1 MISLKCKNCGGEMS
15 IDLKGELFCPYC
27 GTKQHFSDEE
37 FRGYKNFR
45 QNMLNYLRASVDIAA
60 DRADDLFLWSFQENV
75 VYYSD
80 TNTRV
85 SIDYLFYFK
94 EDNVDTYVA
103 KDSVIFVFDKKDRD
117 KANRAFSSINML
129 KYPSADLKGLSKYF
143 PTVKARVNLKDGGFL
158 VAVAKPEN
166 VYPLFAFGSLKP
178 EHVAWIV
185 SRLENI
191 CCVFEFSQVVQNG
204 ISVNSVF
211 INSRTHEAYLY
222 GGWWNAYRKTSMYD
236 QKDLYAL
243 RKVARQ
249 VVGEYKDISPA
260 EFVRFISSHPAADAY
275 SDFSLWDEV
284 IEKGFGGHKF
294 TKFST
299 N

>member
-27 GTKQHFSDEE
+27 GTKQHFSDTE
-37 FRGYKNFR
+37 FEDYKRFR
-45 QNMLNYLRASVDIAA
+45 QNMLNYLRASADIAA
-60 DRADDLFLWSFQENV
+60 DQADDSFLWSHQETV

-80 TNTRV
+80 TDTRI

-103 KDSVIFVFDKKDRD
+103 KDSVIFVFDQKDID
-117 KANRAFSSINML
+117 KADKAVNSIHML
-129 KYPSADLKGLSKYF
+129 QYPSADLKGLGKYF
-143 PTVKARVNLKDGGFL
+143 PTVKARVALKDGGLL

-166 VYPLFAFGSLKP
+166 VYPLFAFGSLRA
-178 EHVAWIV
+178 EHVAWVI

-191 CCVFEFSQVVQNG
+191 CCVFEFSQMVHNG

-211 INSRTHEAYLY
+211 INPRMHEAYLY
-222 GGWWNAYRKTSMYD
+222 GGWWKAYRKINASD
-236 QKDLYAL
+236 QKDLLTL
-243 RKVARQ
+243 RKVAGQ
-249 VVGEYKDISPA
+249 VVGEYRDNAPD
-260 EFVRFISSHPAADAY
+260 EFVRFISGRPAADAY
-275 SDFSLWDEV
+275 SDFSLWDDV
-284 IEKGFGGHKF
+284 IEKGFGGHNF

-299 N
+299 K